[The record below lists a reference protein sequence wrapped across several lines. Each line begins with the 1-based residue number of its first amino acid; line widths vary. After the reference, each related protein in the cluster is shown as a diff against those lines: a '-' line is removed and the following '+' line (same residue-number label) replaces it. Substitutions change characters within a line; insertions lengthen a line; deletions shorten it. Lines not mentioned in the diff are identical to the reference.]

1 MDQKNPNLKSEMQK
15 KNIRNVEMS
24 GRKHNEYYSR
34 NQDGQEFSEQTSET
48 EKISPR
54 INR

>member
-15 KNIRNVEMS
+15 KIRNVEMS

-34 NQDGQEFSEQTSET
+34 N
-48 EKISPR
+48 
-54 INR
+54 